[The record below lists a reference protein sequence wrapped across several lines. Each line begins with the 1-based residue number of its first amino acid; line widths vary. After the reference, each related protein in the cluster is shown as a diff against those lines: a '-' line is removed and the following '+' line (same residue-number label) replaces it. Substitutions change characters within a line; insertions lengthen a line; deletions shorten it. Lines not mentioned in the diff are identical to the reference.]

1 MVFVFDASAS
11 VARRRQVA
19 LGPIV
24 GERVVVATGLT
35 PGEQVITDG
44 AAWLTDGRPVQV
56 VADAG

>member
-1 MVFVFDASAS
+1 MVFVFDAAAS

-44 AAWLTDGRPVQV
+44 GAWLTDGRAVLV
-56 VADAG
+56 VADPG